1 MAVDPRWQE
10 NQEVF
15 AAASGSANELVPAL
29 AKIVST
35 GNWREFIHPMRGLL
49 TFETF
54 GAYCSE
60 FLRLSAETVHT
71 LLERSEYPRHA
82 ETVRQMMRDEV
93 QPVDQHGAIGNGRSR
108 GRNTKSTDNTDDATY
123 VIARLK
129 RDDPELAAEVVAGNI
144 SPHAAA
150 VKAGIRKPRSHFRT
164 DDPRLA
170 VAALLKFYTWEQ
182 LLAAKAT
189 L

>member
-49 TFETF
+49 TFQTF

-71 LLERSEYPRHA
+71 LLERSQYPKDA
-82 ETVRQMMRDEV
+82 DTVRQMMREEV
-93 QPVDQHGAIGNGRSR
+93 TPVAAHGAVGK
-108 GRNTKSTDNTDDATY
+108 GRNRVSDTNSIDQPDSTY

-129 RDDPELAAEVVAGNI
+129 RDDPGLAAEVVAGNI
-144 SPHAAA
+144 TPNAAA
-150 VKAGIRKPRSHFRT
+150 IKAGIRKQYCRART
-164 DDPRLA
+164 DDARLA
-170 VAALLKFYTWEQ
+170 VGALLRFYTREQ
-182 LLAAKAT
+182 LLAALASP
-189 L
+189 

>member
-1 MAVDPRWQE
+1 MAVDPRWPE

-49 TFETF
+49 TFQTF

-60 FLRLSAETVHT
+60 FLRLSAETVYT
-71 LLERSEYPRHA
+71 LLERSQYPKDA
-82 ETVRQMMRDEV
+82 DTVRQMMREEV
-93 QPVDQHGAIGNGRSR
+93 TPVAAHGAVGK
-108 GRNTKSTDNTDDATY
+108 GRNRVCNTNSIEQTDGAY

-144 SPHAAA
+144 TPHAAA
-150 VKAGIRKPRSHFRT
+150 IRAGIRKPRCQVRT
-164 DDPRLA
+164 DDPSLA
-170 VAALLKFYTWEQ
+170 VQALLRFYTREQ
-182 LLAAKAT
+182 LLAALAAP
-189 L
+189 

>member
-1 MAVDPRWQE
+1 MAVDPRWRE

-15 AAASGSANELVPAL
+15 AAAAGSANELIPAL
-29 AKIVST
+29 ARIVGT
-35 GNWREFIHPMRGLL
+35 GNWREFVHPMRGLL

-60 FLRLSAETVHT
+60 FLMLSAETVYT
-71 LLERSEYPRHA
+71 LLERSQYPTHA
-82 ETVRQMMRDEV
+82 ETVRRLLREEV

-108 GRNTKSTDNTDDATY
+108 GCNTKSTLQTDATY

-129 RDDPELAAEVVAGNI
+129 RDDPQLAADVIAGNI

-150 VKAGIRKPRSHFRT
+150 RQAGIRKPRCQVRT
-164 DDPRLA
+164 DDARLA
-170 VAALLKFYTWEQ
+170 INALLRFYTREQ
-182 LLAAKAT
+182 LLAALAMP
-189 L
+189 

>member
-49 TFETF
+49 TFQTF

-60 FLRLSAETVHT
+60 FLRLSAETVYT
-71 LLERSEYPRHA
+71 LLERSQYPKDA
-82 ETVRQMMRDEV
+82 DTVRQMMRDEV
-93 QPVDQHGAIGNGRSR
+93 RAARDSAGRPLASNVC
-108 GRNTKSTDNTDDATY
+108 NTNISEQTDGTY

-144 SPHAAA
+144 TPHAAA
-150 VKAGIRKPRSHFRT
+150 IRAGIRKPRCQVRT
-164 DDPRLA
+164 DDPSLA
-170 VAALLKFYTWEQ
+170 VQALLRFYTREQ
-182 LLAAKAT
+182 LLAALAAP
-189 L
+189 

>member
-49 TFETF
+49 TFHTF

-71 LLERSEYPRHA
+71 LLERSQYPKDA
-82 ETVRQMMRDEV
+82 DAVRQMMREEV
-93 QPVDQHGAIGNGRSR
+93 TPIAAHGAVGR
-108 GRNTKSTDNTDDATY
+108 GRDRVCNTNSIEANGIY

-129 RDDPELAAEVVAGNI
+129 RDDPELAAEVVAGKI

-150 VKAGIRKPRSHFRT
+150 VKAGIRKPRCQVRT
-164 DDPRLA
+164 DDARLA
-170 VAALLKFYTWEQ
+170 VGALLRFYTREQ
-182 LLAAKAT
+182 LLAALAAP
-189 L
+189 